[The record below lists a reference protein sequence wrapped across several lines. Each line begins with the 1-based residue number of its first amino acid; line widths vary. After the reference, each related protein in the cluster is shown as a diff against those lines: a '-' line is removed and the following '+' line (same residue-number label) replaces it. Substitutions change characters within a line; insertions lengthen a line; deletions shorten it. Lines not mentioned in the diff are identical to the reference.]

1 MKLSDKVLE
10 LLNSRNISV
19 RHLIEDTENLVQ
31 FDFSIGLTRYTLYED
46 KDGYLNL
53 YGNYNTK
60 TRLGGWITDMYSIEE
75 VTDEEILFLK
85 LNETEMNWKTH
96 SELLDMLE
104 GLIK

>member
-10 LLNSRNISV
+10 LLNRHNISV
-19 RHLIEDTENLVQ
+19 RYIILEDEIPVQ
-31 FDFSIGLTRYTLYED
+31 FDFFIGLNRYTLYVD
-46 KDGYLNL
+46 SDGYINL

-60 TRLGGWITDMYSIEE
+60 TRLGRWLTDLYSIEE
-75 VTDEEILFLK
+75 VTDEEMLFLK
-85 LNETEMNWKTH
+85 LNEPEMNWKTH